1 MAGFFPLRDLSGRK
15 IPGMANVF
23 ELPKDMTPA
32 HYEDGVYVIG
42 EVFIPVADMD
52 RLSPEDRT
60 SLLSHPYILLY
71 GHRGRE
77 MRAVDDRVLLK
88 RVAVAVA
95 ACLLLAHPLLGRL
108 FS

>member
-1 MAGFFPLRDLSGRK
+1 MTGFFPLRDLSGRK

-52 RLSPEDRT
+52 RLSPEDRS

-77 MRAVDDRVLLK
+77 MRAVDDRVLK
-88 RVAVAVA
+88 RVAVAVG

-108 FS
+108 F